1 MARLIGEFQ
10 TSDEKKKQSTETC
23 HHEQKQHIQSAFA
36 RDMQSLTEVFEELG
50 NPFLEDSEDL
60 LVLDSRNIVDTA
72 LSDTFK
78 DIEQLGLDQY
88 ETYVEE
94 RLVKRT
100 KAIADP
106 IKRNNLYLFSRPPV
120 HKESSKQLQLLSLKN
135 NCSLF
140 SRLYIAS
147 QTRNGDLDDFFSHK
161 NQACPP
167 VLAKN
172 GSIRDGDKAELL
184 YGLEELISLE
194 KSIPNPSVEVLILDG
209 AVIVNMLKPVNS
221 KTFQDYANNVFLPY
235 IQSQLQHVLRLDVVW
250 DVYKPESLKED
261 TRSKRGKGIR
271 RRVEASSIVPQ
282 NW

>member
-1 MARLIGEFQ
+1 
-10 TSDEKKKQSTETC
+10 
-23 HHEQKQHIQSAFA
+23 
-36 RDMQSLTEVFEELG
+36 MQSLTEVIEELG

-60 LVLDSRNIVDTA
+60 LVDSRNIVDTA

-94 RLVKRT
+94 RLVKQT

-106 IKRNNLYLFSRPPV
+106 IKRNNLHLFSRPPV
-120 HKESSKQLQLLSLKN
+120 HKKSSKQLQLLSLKN
-135 NCSLF
+135 NCSHF

-147 QTRNGDLDDFFSHK
+147 QTRNGDLDDFFSHE

-184 YGLEELISLE
+184 YCLEKLISLE
-194 KSIPNPSVEVLILDG
+194 KSIPNPSVEVLILDS
-209 AVIVNMLKPVNS
+209 AAIVNMLKPVNS

-235 IQSQLQHVLRLDVVW
+235 IQSQLQHVLRLDVVC

-282 NW
+282 NWRVFL